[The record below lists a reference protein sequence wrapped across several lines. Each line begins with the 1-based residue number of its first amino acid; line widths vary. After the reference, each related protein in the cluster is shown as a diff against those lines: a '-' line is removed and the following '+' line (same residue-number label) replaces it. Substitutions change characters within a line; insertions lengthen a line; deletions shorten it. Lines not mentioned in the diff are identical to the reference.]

1 VTPAGIGEQKLGGWL
16 GSLGKTKTKN
26 GLSQKQVIYLSNR
39 AYRCLIAVGDTP
51 GQQVGSIVFGI
62 PANPNTSAGNEVLGD
77 AMWRTHG
84 SGITNPAAWR

>member
-1 VTPAGIGEQKLGGWL
+1 MHSQG
-16 GSLGKTKTKN
+16 KTKN
-26 GLSQKQVIYLSNR
+26 GLSQKQVTYLSNH